1 MIVQLLDISVI
12 EMGKLVLDEQLLEVV
27 PFANEVVK
35 LNSLLAQK
43 KVISLE
49 QHYSGELDRVRCDRH
64 KLKQVMNNLISNAIK
79 FSPQGAVVSIS
90 ICGRNGAMRVE
101 IRDHGV
107 GIPDNEQ
114 ERLFKPFGR
123 TSVRATGGEKN
134 RSRP

>member
-1 MIVQLLDISVI
+1 
-12 EMGKLVLDEQLLEVV
+12 VV
-27 PFANEVVK
+27 R

-43 KVISLE
+43 KGIILE
-49 QHYSGELDRVRCDRH
+49 QHYSGELDRVRCDRQ
-64 KLKQVMNNLISNAIK
+64 KLKQVMNNIISNAIK

-90 ICGRNGAMRVE
+90 ICGRNGEMRVE

-123 TSVRATGGEKN
+123 TSVRATGGEKSTGLGLVI
-134 RSRP
+134 SRRIVESHGGKIGVESAPGSGSTF